1 MKLFGIGT
9 DIVKINRLKK
19 SISKKPFLLRIFSE
33 EEIIKC
39 KRIKKKSNCLAKRFA
54 AKEAFSKAL
63 GTGISK
69 GINFNEIIVLNE
81 KSGKPYIKLKNKT
94 KKIVEKKLKKK
105 IIGFLYLLLTKKI
118 MLLHLLQFQYEKK

>member
-39 KRIKKKSNCLAKRFA
+39 KRMIKK
-54 AKEAFSKAL
+54 
-63 GTGISK
+63 
-69 GINFNEIIVLNE
+69 V
-81 KSGKPYIKLKNKT
+81 
-94 KKIVEKKLKKK
+94 
-105 IIGFLYLLLTKKI
+105 
-118 MLLHLLQFQYEKK
+118 